1 MNLWFVHERGAQT
14 NMVNQDLIKN
24 RSEENLIGVLSIADK
39 PSTLYPPTH
48 PPTHRQLLP
57 LHPSPDER
65 ANSIAVE

>member
-1 MNLWFVHERGAQT
+1 
-14 NMVNQDLIKN
+14 MVNQDLIKN
-24 RSEENLIGVLSIADK
+24 RSEENPIGVLSIADK
-39 PSTLYPPTH
+39 PSTLY